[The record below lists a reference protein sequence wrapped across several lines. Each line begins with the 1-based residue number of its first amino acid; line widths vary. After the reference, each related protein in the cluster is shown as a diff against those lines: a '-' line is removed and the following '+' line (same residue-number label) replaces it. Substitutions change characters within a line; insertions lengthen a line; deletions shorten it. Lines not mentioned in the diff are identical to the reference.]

1 MDHPTWH
8 LCTTLSDPIT
18 RHYHFTNS
26 NGESFV
32 IEEWVLL
39 ALLKQCSPISVYFES
54 VREHGTL

>member
-1 MDHPTWH
+1 VDNITWH

-26 NGESFV
+26 NGDTFT

-39 ALLKQCSPISVYFES
+39 ALLKQCSPIAVYFEG
-54 VREHGTL
+54 VNDGTL